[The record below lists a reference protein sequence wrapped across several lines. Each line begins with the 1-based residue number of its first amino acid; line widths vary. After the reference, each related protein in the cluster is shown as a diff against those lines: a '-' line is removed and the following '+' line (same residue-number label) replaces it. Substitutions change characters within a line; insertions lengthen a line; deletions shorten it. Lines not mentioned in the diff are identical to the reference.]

1 MNLKEAFRYL
11 NHLDRLAQETKAYL
25 LSRENCTL
33 VSQIHRKSKAN
44 AEVQDE
50 VLTTE
55 QIRDNWNMHKD
66 VMQVANFYIDLIRE
80 KQELSLLVAGIKAK
94 YEFRMDAELSA
105 NKLRQEVAATL
116 VQVTRSNRPTRRITR
131 GNAYKFNAEGN
142 QVSYYYDIEESTEP
156 AFDPKTMKEKARGLQ
171 EKADAI
177 SAEADAFLVNTEV
190 SFSAGYS
197 VSDTFDDA
205 FERFVT

>member
-11 NHLDRLAQETKAYL
+11 NHLDRLAQEAKMYL

-33 VSQIHRKSKAN
+33 VTQTHRKSKVN
-44 AEVQDE
+44 AEAQDE
-50 VLTTE
+50 ILTTE

-66 VMQVANFYIDLIRE
+66 VMQVADFYIDLIRE
-80 KQELSLLVAGIKAK
+80 KQELSLLVARIKAEH
-94 YEFRMDAELSA
+94 EFRMDAELSA
-105 NKLRQEVAATL
+105 NKLRQEVAAAL
-116 VQVTRSNRPTRRITR
+116 QQVTRSNRPTRRITR
-131 GNAYKFNAEGN
+131 GSAYKFNAEGN

-156 AFDPKTMKEKARGLQ
+156 AFDPKALKEKARDLQ
-171 EKADAI
+171 EKADAV

-190 SFSAGYS
+190 SFEARYS

-205 FERFVT
+205 FERYIA